1 VAVSVVSASRQV
13 IAGGPESG
21 FSSERFSLAAARERW
36 PDFFFLEH
44 ETLPLPVGFDHEGD
58 AFLVYRRVPH
68 GRRIRDGRVPR
79 HLVPDLLL
87 QAAGAIAFFRAY
99 GFWID
104 EEDLAEACWD
114 REAGRARLWLA
125 RSPAALRGGSAPPAS
140 AVLCAFL
147 DRLASRGG
155 RIDDPQAH
163 GLAERLNGA
172 DARWRRA
179 EFGVAEV
186 FRSFPC
192 LHEASAGTVRLRT
205 IGFAGSFLR
214 DLTVRARLQSARLIL
229 EGRLPQ
235 LFLPGGSALAAG
247 SSLRM
252 EPPPS
257 SASEGS
263 RRLRELARSQVSG
276 GRSVWI
282 AAGVEQWDP
291 VSRRAF
297 QTAERLLPTDI
308 EVRRLP
314 SVLPAPRLP
323 DEWRREVFVPCGSIA
338 GALRFYECVAAR
350 APDDPAGVPDLVR
363 DWVSSDQWAAFASDS
378 TGQAPLPQA
387 RLLPPRGVEEL
398 TDAEREVLT
407 WMSVRENVGT
417 GTSPRR
423 LTGRSMT
430 ALFSRLARLGLIEE
444 TRSGCRLT
452 AAGRRGV
459 LPGPEAAVLCRR
471 WARQETDR
479 AARIELWLWA
489 GATGEALAEAE
500 RWFRE
505 SPPGCFEGWFE
516 LAARFCAARVE
527 RPPWLDRIE
536 AERELAGGRPVE
548 SRAIFERI
556 VHLRSATEDE
566 RRAASLRAAEVSAQ
580 VEGASVAGQRAASW
594 RRAFDG
600 APPREAVRA
609 LRLEAAG
616 LARDGR
622 HDQALD
628 RLGEADR
635 LARDLSEADRLDN
648 ALTRASI
655 LSRQGLFE
663 EEARIYEHWKEKALR
678 LQDDVLAAR
687 FFSQEALGLCDRRK
701 FAEAADRLEA
711 ALAVLRDDPA
721 ERSRIS
727 IDLATTLYHSG
738 RSERCGT
745 LLAEAAALAAA
756 AGRRDLLRIAR
767 SNQIELWVA
776 RAEWE
781 EASRAIEDLLGEAQ
795 RQRDDLWRLVGLHQ
809 RSRMA
814 LRRGFLGPASEDN
827 ARAREL
833 ATRLGDRIEIGE
845 LWLEEGDRRLYER
858 DAEGAR
864 QAWERAAAD
873 LPDRCDTERLAAS
886 RLEELAWS
894 GEGGPPAAARQAL
907 AARLAVGEYAAAET
921 GARWHVLF
929 AGDTGIGDL
938 ALRSE
943 RILRERGGENLA
955 DRIFGH
961 RETASEA
968 ALVTADTLRALR
980 EALVRGLA
988 GEETSAGLEA
998 VGVSG
1003 LAIAD
1008 AEGRDIVHLGRLP
1021 ETECA
1026 SRPLEAGASTYRL
1039 TLPRQSPGPV
1049 AAAVAQLAETLLFRL
1064 PNPRP
1069 ADGHMEGWRRFGIV
1083 TEHPVMEEP
1092 YRRLTRF
1099 AAQPVTVLVRGES
1112 GSGKE
1117 AVARAVHALSPR
1129 ASGPFVAVNVPA
1141 IPATLLESEL
1151 FGHVRGAFTG
1161 AERDRLGLLEEACRG
1176 TIFFDEIGDLDLS
1189 LQAKLLRA
1197 LQDREIRRLGENR
1210 SRRIDVRVVSATSR
1224 DLPQEVE
1231 AGRFRED
1238 LYYRLHVAVIA
1249 LPPLR
1254 ERGRDTL
1261 RLARHFLEVFGREYG
1276 REALRLSPESVGAIA
1291 AHSWPGNVRELQ
1303 NAMAQAAALAD
1314 SDGVVGLAQLPEA
1327 IRSRPRSPAESYRSR
1342 LDAHRKGMISDALAR
1357 AGGNRS
1363 HAARELGLSR
1373 QALRYLMKEL
1383 NVFAPLS
1390 PRGRAGAP
1398 SLLAPKDTG
1407 GGR

>member
-1 VAVSVVSASRQV
+1 MPAVSASRPV
-13 IAGGPESG
+13 IAGGAESG
-21 FSSERFSLAAARERW
+21 SALERFSLAGARERW
-36 PDFFFLEH
+36 PDFLLLEH
-44 ETLPLPVGFDHEGD
+44 ETLPLPVGFGLEGD
-58 AFLVYRRVPH
+58 AFLVYRRVPP

-79 HLVPDLLL
+79 HFVPDLLL
-87 QAAGAIAFFRAY
+87 QAAAAIAFFRAY
-99 GFWID
+99 GFWLD
-104 EEDLAEACWD
+104 EEDLADAYWD
-114 REAGRARLWLA
+114 REAGRGRLWLA
-125 RSPAALRGGSAPPAS
+125 RSPAALQGGSTPPAS
-140 AVLCAFL
+140 VVLGAFL
-147 DRLASRGG
+147 DRLARRGG
-155 RIDDPQAH
+155 RIDDPQAR
-163 GLAERLNGA
+163 GLAERLGWP
-172 DARWRRA
+172 DSRLRRA

-192 LHEASAGTVRLRT
+192 LHEGSASTIRLRT
-205 IGFAGSFLR
+205 VGYAGSFLR
-214 DLTVRARLQSARLIL
+214 DVTVRARLESARVIL
-229 EGRLPQ
+229 ESRLPH

-247 SSLRM
+247 SALQLD
-252 EPPPS
+252 PPPS
-257 SASEGS
+257 GAPEGS
-263 RRLRELARSQVSG
+263 RRLRELAHSQVSA

-297 QTAERLLPTDI
+297 QTAERLLPAEI

-314 SVLPAPRLP
+314 PVLPAPRLP
-323 DEWRREVFVPCGSIA
+323 DEWRREIFVPCGSIA
-338 GALRFYECVAAR
+338 GALRFYECVAGR
-350 APDDPAGVPDLVR
+350 AQDDPAGVPNLVR
-363 DWVSSDQWAAFASDS
+363 DWVSADQWAAFASDS
-378 TGQAPLPQA
+378 TGQAPLPEA
-387 RLLPPRGVEEL
+387 RLLPQVGVDAL
-398 TDAEREVLT
+398 TGSEREVLT
-407 WMSVRENVGT
+407 WLSVREAASVGT
-417 GTSPRR
+417 TPTR
-423 LTGRSMT
+423 LGGRFAT
-430 ALFSRLARLGLIEE
+430 ALVSRLVRLGHIEE
-444 TRSGCRLT
+444 TRRGWRLT

-459 LPGPEAAVLCRR
+459 LLGSEGAALCRR

-479 AARIELWLWA
+479 AARIELLLSA
-489 GATGEALAEAE
+489 GAAGEALVEAE

-505 SPPGCFEGWFE
+505 SSPGCLEAWFE
-516 LAARFCAARVE
+516 LAARFSAARIE
-527 RPPWLDRIE
+527 RPPWLDGIE
-536 AERELAGGRPVE
+536 AERELAGGRPAE
-548 SRAIFERI
+548 SRAILERI
-556 VHLRSATEDE
+556 VRSRAATEAE
-566 RRAASLRAAEVSAQ
+566 RRAACLRGAEVSAQ
-580 VEGASVAGQRAASW
+580 VEGASEAGQQAASW
-594 RRAFDG
+594 RRAFPG
-600 APPREAVRA
+600 APPGEAVRA

-616 LARDGR
+616 LTRDGR
-622 HDQALD
+622 YDRALE

-635 LARDLSEADRLDN
+635 LAQNLDEAARLEN
-648 ALTRASI
+648 ALTRALI

-663 EEARIYEHWKEKALR
+663 EEARVYEHWKEKALR

-721 ERSRIS
+721 ERARIS

-738 RSERCGT
+738 RSDRCAN
-745 LLAEAAALAAA
+745 LLAEAGSLASAV
-756 AGRRDLLRIAR
+756 GRRDLLRIAR
-767 SNQIELWVA
+767 SNQIELWVS
-776 RAEWE
+776 RAEWD
-781 EASRAIEDLLGEAQ
+781 EASEAIEALLGEAQ
-795 RQRDDLWRLVGLHQ
+795 RQGDDLWRLVGLHQ

-814 LRRGFLGPASEDN
+814 LRRGWLGRAAEDN
-827 ARAREL
+827 ACAREL
-833 ATRLGDRIEIGE
+833 AARLGDRIEIGE

-858 DAEGAR
+858 DSVGAR

-873 LPDRCDTERLAAS
+873 LPDRCDTERVAAS

-894 GEGGPPAAARQAL
+894 GDGGPPAGTRQAL
-907 AARLAVGEYAAAET
+907 STRLGVGDYAAAET
-921 GARWHVLF
+921 GARWHLLF
-929 AGDTGIGDL
+929 ASDSGIGDL
-938 ALRSE
+938 ALRAE
-943 RILRERGGENLA
+943 RILRDRGGETLA
-955 DRIFGH
+955 DHIFGR
-961 RETASEA
+961 RENAPMA
-968 ALVTADTLRALR
+968 ALVPADTLRALR
-980 EALVRGLA
+980 EVLVRGLA
-988 GEETSAGLEA
+988 GEEISARLEA

-1008 AEGRDIVHLGRLP
+1008 AEGRDIVRLGRLP
-1021 ETECA
+1021 KGECA
-1026 SRPLEAGASTYRL
+1026 SRPLEAGASTYQL

-1049 AAAVAQLAETLLFRL
+1049 AAAIAELAETLLFRL
-1064 PNPRP
+1064 PAPRP

-1083 TEHPVMEEP
+1083 TEHPGMEEP

-1099 AAQPVTVLVRGES
+1099 AAQPVTVLVLGES

-1141 IPATLLESEL
+1141 IPAALLESEL

-1176 TIFFDEIGDLDLS
+1176 TIFFDEIGDLDPS

-1224 DLPQEVE
+1224 DLAQEVE

-1276 REALRLSPESVGAIA
+1276 REALRLSPEAVGAIA

-1303 NAMAQAAALAD
+1303 NAMAQAAALTD
-1314 SDGVVGLAQLPEA
+1314 FDGVVGLAHLPEA
-1327 IRSRPRSPAESYRSR
+1327 IRARPRSPTESYRSR

-1383 NVFAPLS
+1383 NVFAPPS
-1390 PRGRAGAP
+1390 PRGRSGAS
-1398 SLLAPKDTG
+1398 SLLSPKDTG

>member
-1 VAVSVVSASRQV
+1 MPAVSASRPV
-13 IAGGPESG
+13 IAGGAEPG
-21 FSSERFSLAAARERW
+21 LVLERFSLAGARERW
-36 PDFFFLEH
+36 PDFLLLEH
-44 ETLPLPVGFDHEGD
+44 ETLPLPVGFGLEGD
-58 AFLVYRRVPH
+58 ALLVYRRMPR

-87 QAAGAIAFFRAY
+87 QAASSIAFFRAY
-99 GFWID
+99 GFWLE
-104 EEDLAEACWD
+104 EEDLADAYWE
-114 REAGRARLWLA
+114 RESGRARLWLA

-140 AVLCAFL
+140 AVLGAFL
-147 DRLASRGG
+147 DRLARRGG
-155 RIDDPQAH
+155 RIDDREAR
-163 GLAERLNGA
+163 GLAERLEGP
-172 DARWRRA
+172 DSRLRRA

-186 FRSFPC
+186 FRSFPS
-192 LHEASAGTVRLRT
+192 LHEGSASTIRLRT
-205 IGFAGSFLR
+205 IGYAGRFLR
-214 DLTVRARLQSARLIL
+214 DLTVRARLESARVIL
-229 EGRLPQ
+229 ESRLPH

-247 SSLRM
+247 SALHLD
-252 EPPPS
+252 PPPS
-257 SASEGS
+257 RATEAS
-263 RRLRELARSQVSG
+263 RRLRELARSQVSA

-282 AAGVEQWDP
+282 AAGIEHWDP

-297 QTAERLLPTDI
+297 ETAERSLPAEI

-314 SVLPAPRLP
+314 AVLPAPRLP
-323 DEWRREVFVPCGSIA
+323 DEWRREIFVPCGSFA
-338 GALRFYECVAAR
+338 GALRFYECVAGR
-350 APDDPAGVPDLVR
+350 AQEDPAGVPDLVR
-363 DWVSSDQWAAFASDS
+363 DWVSSDHWAAFASDS
-378 TGQAPLPQA
+378 TGQAPLPQT
-387 RLLPPRGVEEL
+387 RLLPQSGVEAL
-398 TDAEREVLT
+398 TDSEREVLT
-407 WMSVRENVGT
+407 WLSVREGAGVGAT
-417 GTSPRR
+417 PARPGGLFATRLLSR
-423 LTGRSMT
+423 LTRRGH
-430 ALFSRLARLGLIEE
+430 IEE
-444 TRSGCRLT
+444 TRLGWRLT

-459 LPGPEAAVLCRR
+459 LPGPEAATLCRR

-479 AARIELWLWA
+479 AARIELLLSA
-489 GATGEALAEAE
+489 GAAGEALAEAE
-500 RWFRE
+500 HWFRE
-505 SPPGCFEGWFE
+505 SPPGCLEAWFE
-516 LAARFCAARVE
+516 LAARFSAARVE
-527 RPPWLDRIE
+527 RPPWLDAIE

-548 SRAIFERI
+548 SRAILDRI
-556 VHLRSATEDE
+556 VRSRAATEAE
-566 RRAASLRAAEVSAQ
+566 RRAACLRGAEVSAQ
-580 VEGASVAGQRAASW
+580 VEGASGAGQQAASW
-594 RRAFDG
+594 RRAFPG
-600 APPREAVRA
+600 APPGETVRA

-622 HDQALD
+622 HDRALEC
-628 RLGEADR
+628 LGEADLLAQDLGAAAR
-635 LARDLSEADRLDN
+635 LEN

-663 EEARIYEHWKEKALR
+663 EEARIYEHWKEKALH

-721 ERSRIS
+721 EGSRIS

-738 RSERCGT
+738 RSDRCAT
-745 LLAEAAALAAA
+745 LLAEAAALASA

-776 RAEWE
+776 RAEWQ
-781 EASRAIEDLLGEAQ
+781 EAAGAIEDLLGEAQ
-795 RQRDDLWRLVGLHQ
+795 RQGDDLWLLVGLHQ

-814 LRRGFLGPASEDN
+814 LRRGLLGRAAEDN

-833 ATRLGDRIEIGE
+833 AMRLGDRIEIGE

-858 DAEGAR
+858 DAERAR
-864 QAWERAAAD
+864 QAWERAAQD
-873 LPDRCDTERLAAS
+873 LPDRCDTERVAAA

-894 GEGGPPAAARQAL
+894 GDGGPPAAARQAL
-907 AARLAVGEYAAAET
+907 SVRLGVGEYAAAET
-921 GARWHVLF
+921 GARWHLLF
-929 AGDTGIGDL
+929 PGDPGIGEL
-938 ALRSE
+938 ALRAE
-943 RILRERGGENLA
+943 RILRDRGGESLA
-955 DRIFGH
+955 DFIFG
-961 RETASEA
+961 RPETAPA
-968 ALVTADTLRALR
+968 AASVPPDSLRALR

-988 GEETSAGLEA
+988 GEETTASLEA

-1008 AEGRDIVHLGRLP
+1008 ADGREIVRLGRLP

-1026 SRPLEAGASTYRL
+1026 SRALEAGASTYRL

-1049 AAAVAQLAETLLFRL
+1049 AAAVAELAETLLFRL
-1064 PNPRP
+1064 PTPRP
-1069 ADGHMEGWRRFGIV
+1069 ADGHREGWRRFGIV
-1083 TEHPVMEEP
+1083 TEDPAMEEP

-1141 IPATLLESEL
+1141 IPAALLESEL

-1176 TIFFDEIGDLDLS
+1176 TVFFDEIGDLESS

-1224 DLPQEVE
+1224 DLAQEVE

-1276 REALRLSPESVGAIA
+1276 RGALRLSPEAVAAIA

-1314 SDGVVGLAQLPEA
+1314 SDGVVGLGHLPEA
-1327 IRSRPRSPAESYRSR
+1327 IRSKPRSPTESYRSR

-1383 NVFAPLS
+1383 NVFAPPS
-1390 PRGRAGAP
+1390 PRGRSGAP
-1398 SLLAPKDTG
+1398 SLLAPKTTG